1 MKLSGCQ
8 VDAVGSTAPDGTA
21 IFCTALAKM
30 LRCHF
35 IRSPFGLLFFVV
47 GGLVVVVVV
56 LEVRVRRKT
65 GGTRVRRK
73 TVRRMYQCMCIYIYM
88 LVYVCVCVYA
98 FRYTCLHVASYIY
111 I

>member
-21 IFCTALAKM
+21 IFCTALANM
-30 LRCHF
+30 LHCHF
-35 IRSPFGLLFFVV
+35 VRSPFGLLFFVV

-73 TVRRMYQCMCIYIYM
+73 TGGVRQE
-88 LVYVCVCVYA
+88 A
-98 FRYTCLHVASYIY
+98 
-111 I
+111 